1 MDHAGNFPVSNG
13 GVQLGQY
20 GVCDPENPPQS
31 HSKVPVPARTWDE
44 LVIGSAYP
52 FDGAGGK
59 AKYDSSDP
67 RL

>member
-20 GVCDPENPPQS
+20 EILRILHNLIQRFQRERGMSWLV
-31 HSKVPVPARTWDE
+31 RTPSMGP
-44 LVIGSAYP
+44 LST
-52 FDGAGGK
+52 GGK

>member
-13 GVQLGQY
+13 GVQLES
-20 GVCDPENPPQS
+20 VFDLENPSQS
-31 HSKVPVPARTWDE
+31 HSQVPARTWDE
-44 LVIGSAYP
+44 LVSGSAYP
-52 FDGAGGK
+52 FDGVPSTGGK